1 MRRKEVFFL
10 LIILVCFPL
19 ESRDVYAQTA
29 DLDDYKFEI
38 GGHFTLLS
46 TSFVTNDVSTSCLT
60 LSCSPPATGTIILS
74 RTRKTQPGFGGRFGY
89 NLNSNVS
96 FEAELNV
103 FPGADSFSTPEEF
116 NDGSFLEGLF
126 GVKIGK
132 RFEKVGIFGK
142 ARPGFLYASKGDLE
156 GKPNTV
162 CIAIFP
168 PPAGCFQ
175 TTSTTNFALDV
186 GGVVEVYPTARTVI
200 RFDFGDTM
208 IRHGERNVT
217 GTFQGFATPL
227 VGVLRI
233 PEETT
238 HNFQGTVGI
247 AFRF

>member
-1 MRRKEVFFL
+1 MRRKDLFLL

-29 DLDDYKFEI
+29 DLEDNKFEI
-38 GGHFTLLS
+38 GGHFTLLT
-46 TSFVTNDVSTSCLT
+46 TSIVTDDVSTPCLT
-60 LSCSPPATGTIILS
+60 ISCSPSGTFVLS

-89 NLNSNVS
+89 NLNSSVS
-96 FEAELNV
+96 LEAELNV

-116 NDGSFLEGLF
+116 NDGYFLEGLF

-142 ARPGFLYASKGDLE
+142 ARPGFLYANKGDLE
-156 GKPNTV
+156 GRPNV
-162 CIAIFP
+162 ACITIFP
-168 PPAGCFQ
+168 PPPGCFQ

-200 RFDFGDTM
+200 RFDFGNTM
-208 IRHGERNVT
+208 IRNGERNVT
-217 GTFQGFATPL
+217 ATFQGLSSPIL
-227 VGVLRI
+227 GVLRI

-238 HNFQGTVGI
+238 HNFQGSVGI
-247 AFRF
+247 GFRF